1 VKRPIFILLAIGAL
15 VSAQPVSAAEGSGS
29 PSDRSAQISQL
40 ESRAAQLTEKLSRTG
55 APQARGDAALV
66 IQKQRI
72 REQRRRIQDLLERAR
87 AGQQIDPAE
96 IDRVR

>member
-15 VSAQPVSAAEGSGS
+15 VSAQPVSAAQGAGS

-40 ESRAAQLTEKLSRTG
+40 ESRAAQITEKLSRTG
-55 APQARGDAALV
+55 APQARGDAALA
-66 IQKQRI
+66 IQRHQI
-72 REQRRRIQDLLERAR
+72 REQRQRIRDLLEKAR
-87 AGQQIDPAE
+87 AGQQINPAE